1 MNQPNRP
8 DEPAEGPVAD
18 SVLTVLKLAFLAGLY
33 LFLARVVRAVWV
45 EIHAERG
52 SLAER
57 VRSGSDGN
65 GGTAATRSTQTAA
78 VSSAR
83 EQASPQK
90 VRKRSKID
98 KQTYSLKIVEPP
110 ERRGR
115 AFVMTDEM
123 TIGRAAG
130 CAVSIEDP
138 LISQLH
144 ARMFRRDG
152 QFFVE
157 DLGSTNSTFLNRK
170 RVGGPVPI
178 AVGDRISLG
187 DTVLEMKK

>member
-1 MNQPNRP
+1 MS
-8 DEPAEGPVAD
+8 D

-57 VRSGSDGN
+57 VRSGSDSGE
-65 GGTAATRSTQTAA
+65 GTPQTES

-83 EQASPQK
+83 EQP
-90 VRKRSKID
+90 VPRRSRRAAPAME
-98 KQTYSLKIVEPP
+98 LKIVEPP

-115 AFVMTDEM
+115 TFAMTEEM

-144 ARMFRRDG
+144 ARLFRRDG
-152 QFFVE
+152 QYFIE
-157 DLGSTNSTFLNRK
+157 DLGSTNGTFVNRK
-170 RVGGPVPI
+170 RVGGPLPV
-178 AVGDRISLG
+178 AANDRISIG
-187 DTVLEMKK
+187 DTVVEIRK

>member
-1 MNQPNRP
+1 MS
-8 DEPAEGPVAD
+8 D

-45 EIHAERG
+45 EIHAERC

-57 VRSGSDGN
+57 VRSGSDG
-65 GGTAATRSTQTAA
+65 GAPAPTEA

-83 EQASPQK
+83 ERPLTPRK
-90 VRKRSKID
+90 VRREVRSLE
-98 KQTYSLKIVEPP
+98 LKIVEPP

-115 AFVMTDEM
+115 TFAMSEEM

-144 ARMFRRDG
+144 ARIFRRDG
-152 QFFVE
+152 QYFVE
-157 DLGSTNSTFLNRK
+157 DLGSTNGTYLNRK
-170 RVGGPVPI
+170 RVGGPIPI
-178 AVGDRISLG
+178 APNDRLAMG
-187 DTVLEMKK
+187 DTVLEIKK